1 MSLIWKYS
9 LEDCSFKYF
18 SFQCW
23 VHKVIHNR
31 KLYLKQIQHTDFFQ
45 LWNTQFKKKK
55 KNQYMCMGVKK
66 ENEVLVSISLASIIL
81 LAFSIS
87 SMALR
92 QLFCPYVNPC
102 FKHSW
107 PSCQTVAHDVW
118 TLRHQEKLQH
128 LKGFTLVSCIS
139 LMNIKNMPK
148 KFHDW
153 ALHS

>member
-1 MSLIWKYS
+1 MKTAALNIFLSSVEFIKLFIAENCIWSKYNTLTS
-9 LEDCSFKYF
+9 F
-18 SFQCW
+18 SFE
-23 VHKVIHNR
+23 IHN
-31 KLYLKQIQHTDFFQ
+31 FQ
-45 LWNTQFKKKK
+45 KT
-55 KNQYMCMGVKK
+55 NQYMCMGVKK

-81 LAFSIS
+81 LAFSIP

-92 QLFCPYVNPC
+92 QFFSPSVKPC

-148 KFHDW
+148 KFHDC